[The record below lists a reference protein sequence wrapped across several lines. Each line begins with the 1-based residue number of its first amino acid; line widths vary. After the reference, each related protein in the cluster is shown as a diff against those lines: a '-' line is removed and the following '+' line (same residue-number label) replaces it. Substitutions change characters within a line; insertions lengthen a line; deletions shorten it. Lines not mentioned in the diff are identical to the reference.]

1 MRKNI
6 FIKLLAVAG
15 VALFV
20 LIAYVVISST
30 STTVAIVP
38 NQSIKAGTL
47 ITSEMVDKISIPSN
61 VPEGYITDASS
72 VIGQK
77 LRVSVE
83 ANQLLYINDV
93 MTSWEEL
100 IEGEDIPDNY
110 VITSILIPSER
121 AIGGLITAGDTVDIF
136 GLPNNSMVN
145 MTSEDLR
152 EYLGQMGK
160 YDYYGTEEGLNGFWV
175 LSNVKI
181 LETDSTLSSL
191 ENSSISTIT
200 GSEDGQEG
208 AYYIMALSYSDYQK
222 LRLSEKYLSLWLSL
236 VPKQNETEPPLY
248 DEMRQ
253 SVIKMLQDSQN
264 QPEEYL
270 QYEIEDLE
278 EDEKD
283 KPLHEISNQNAIEN
297 NKGVEGNEEN
307 TSENEESTE
316 DEESDGDST
325 DEDSEQVSTDGSK
338 E

>member
-1 MRKNI
+1 M
-6 FIKLLAVAG
+6 
-15 VALFV
+15 
-20 LIAYVVISST
+20 
-30 STTVAIVP
+30 
-38 NQSIKAGTL
+38 
-47 ITSEMVDKISIPSN
+47 
-61 VPEGYITDASS
+61 
-72 VIGQK
+72 
-77 LRVSVE
+77 
-83 ANQLLYINDV
+83 
-93 MTSWEEL
+93 
-100 IEGEDIPDNY
+100 
-110 VITSILIPSER
+110 
-121 AIGGLITAGDTVDIF
+121 ITAGDTVDIF